1 VIRIFISVARSQRL
15 KLGASYDY
23 AAIDDTGGSP
33 DADLWSAALY
43 ASFQPEGTKFGVH
56 LRGEYA
62 SHTPGSLILPSAGQ
76 NTVFPSKVFAMTGT
90 VQYDLWKNVLSR
102 LEARWDH
109 DATGGGSYGGSNP
122 AVLGTKKNNFMLLA
136 NLIYKF

>member
-1 VIRIFISVARSQRL
+1 PMKGL

-23 AAIDDTGGSP
+23 AAFDEFGAIP
-33 DADLWSAALY
+33 DADAWAAALY
-43 ASFQPEGTKFGVH
+43 ASFQPEGSKFGVH

-62 SHTPGSLILPSAGQ
+62 SHTPGGFGSAAAGIGAGGQ
-76 NTVFPSKVFAMTGT
+76 NVLFPSKVFAMTGT

-109 DATGGGSYGGSNP
+109 DATSGGSFGGSTGTATSAP
-122 AVLGTKKNNFMLLA
+122 TPGTKKNSFM
-136 NLIYKF
+136 I